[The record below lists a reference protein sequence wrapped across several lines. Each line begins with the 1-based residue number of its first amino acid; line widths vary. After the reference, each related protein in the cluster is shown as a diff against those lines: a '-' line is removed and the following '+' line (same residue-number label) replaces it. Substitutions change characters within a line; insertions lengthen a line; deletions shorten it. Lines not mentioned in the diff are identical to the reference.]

1 MNQFFEF
8 VERYDV
14 QLIATAIVFVAY
26 FSTRKISASLVKRYG
41 MKREIEL
48 SRILYTIKYVNFI
61 ITVIALMMLGVTW
74 DISFEGLSV
83 YFLSFFTVAGVALF
97 AAWSILSN
105 VTASIIL
112 FFYYPFRI
120 GSRIKIVDGDNSIE
134 GLVFDMT
141 LFSIFVRTDDGM
153 TVVYPNNIAL
163 QKPIKLIK

>member
-8 VERYDV
+8 VGRYDV
-14 QLIATAIVFVAY
+14 QLIATVIVLLAY
-26 FSTRKISASLVKRYG
+26 FSTRKISASLIKRYG
-41 MKREIEL
+41 LRREIEL

-61 ITVIALMMLGVTW
+61 ISVVALMMLGVTW

-141 LFSIFVRTDDGM
+141 LFSIFVKTDDGM